1 MLSSVTL
8 RDLRDHPRSGPID
21 IGRFYATFRP
31 MRFRDC
37 WSWRRI
43 YWKKGRPSLWMN
55 HGLRIDDQALDAY
68 ERLQHTASG
77 FMNRIHEDFK
87 IWIVAAA
94 LVAVRQD

>member
-1 MLSSVTL
+1 
-8 RDLRDHPRSGPID
+8 
-21 IGRFYATFRP
+21 
-31 MRFRDC
+31 
-37 WSWRRI
+37 
-43 YWKKGRPSLWMN
+43 MN
-55 HGLRIDDQALDAY
+55 RGLRIDDQALDAY